1 MNRRTLVLTMALGL
15 MGLHGPAQ
23 AADPEVV
30 KIGFAGPL
38 TGPVARVGKDL
49 QYGAQLAIDEE
60 NAKHP
65 TIAGKPV
72 KYVLEVQDDQADP
85 HVAVQV
91 AQKLVDDG
99 VVGVIGHYNSGC
111 SIPASAV
118 YHNANVA
125 MITPGSTNP
134 ALTQQGYANVF
145 RTMGND
151 GIGGVIAGKFA
162 VEQLKAK
169 RIGIIDD
176 RTAFGQGLA
185 DAFQKGAKEAN
196 GNIVDREFTNDKAVD
211 FRAILTTLKEK
222 NVDVIFFGGLDEQGA
237 MLAKQMRTLGM
248 PARLFGAG
256 ALKSNAFLQIAGP
269 AGEGTQD
276 LEPGPALDKLPSA
289 QAFAKRY
296 KARFNQDVELYA
308 PFAYDAALAM
318 IKAIRD
324 ADSLDRAKIVA
335 SFPKVTVVGVTGN
348 IAFDPHGDLIKP
360 PYTLFEVQQGQWKS
374 LKTLGGNGV

>member
-1 MNRRTLVLTMALGL
+1 MNRRTLLLTMALGL
-15 MGLHGPAQ
+15 VGLHTSAQ

-49 QYGAQLAIDEE
+49 QYGAQLALDEE

-65 TIAGKPV
+65 VIGGKPV
-72 KYVLEVQDDQADP
+72 KYVLDVQDDQADP

-118 YHNANVA
+118 YHNANIA

-185 DAFQKGAKEAN
+185 DAFEKGAKAAN

-211 FRAILTTLKEK
+211 FRAILTTLKQK

-374 LKTLGGNGV
+374 LRTLGGNGV